1 MSRVLFFVLLA
12 VVIWLLYRGV
22 TRRAGERELPAARS
36 ATGEDMVS
44 CARCGVN
51 LPKSEARS
59 EGAQFFCRDNPRCI
73 ASP

>member
-12 VVIWLLYRGV
+12 VVIWLLYRGA
-22 TRRAGERELPAARS
+22 TRRTGERELPAARS
-36 ATGEDMVS
+36 ASGEDMVS

-51 LPKSEARS
+51 LPRSEARP
-59 EGAQFFCRDNPRCI
+59 EGALFYCRDNPRCI